1 MSRDMKK
8 QRIVVALG
16 GNALGKTPEEQLC
29 LVRSTAKQIAD
40 LIEKGYQVVVGHGN
54 GPQVGMINSAM
65 EFSSQNGGNTPF
77 MPFAECGSMTQG
89 YIGYHLQQAIRD
101 ELEARGIR
109 KDCATVVTQ
118 VVVDPKDPGFQ
129 HPTKPVGLFYSKEE
143 ADRIAAEKDVP
154 FVEDAGRGYR
164 RVVPSPLPKEIV
176 EIGVVEQLVQAGVT
190 VITVGG
196 GGIPVVRTD
205 HGLKGVDAVID
216 KDRACALLAK
226 ELDADSLIILT
237 AVEKVC
243 LHFNKPDQIE
253 LSEMSA
259 EECRTYIEAGEFA
272 PGSMLP
278 KVEACMDFV
287 LNSKKKSTAL
297 ITSLSKAA
305 EALDGRTGTLIRR

>member
-118 VVVDPKDPGFQ
+118 VVVDPKDPGF
-129 HPTKPVGLFYSKEE
+129 
-143 ADRIAAEKDVP
+143 P

-287 LNSKKKSTAL
+287 LNSKKMSTAL